1 VLTTVPDFLQRG
13 TYARSVVLRLG
24 LDEYGP
30 EYQALIGGQAPAR
43 PQVTAKAPPRSR
55 SPQAR
60 VECEALKF
68 ALQHPDWTADEFE
81 RWEPDW
87 FTTPATSASF
97 AALHKAGGTG
107 KPLDAV
113 LEAAANETDRRFLR
127 GLAVEAFA
135 AEENRAYAD
144 QVFRRLEELRLT
156 RAIDQL
162 KGNLQ
167 RMNPVERPHEYTQVF
182 EELIALEARR
192 RALREPRPGGDGGL
206 PERTA

>member
-1 VLTTVPDFLQRG
+1 MV
-13 TYARSVVLRLG
+13 A
-24 LDEYGP
+24 
-30 EYQALIGGQAPAR
+30 GQAPSR
-43 PQVTAKAPPRSR
+43 SQVTAKVPPRSR

-68 ALQHPDWTADEFE
+68 ALQYPDWTADAFE

-97 AALHKAGGTG
+97 TALREAGGTG
-107 KPLDAV
+107 KPLEMV
-113 LEAAANETDRRFLR
+113 LEAAATETDRRFLR
-127 GLAVEAFA
+127 GLAVESFA
-135 AEENRAYAD
+135 AEENRGYAD
-144 QVFRRLEELRLT
+144 QVFRRLEEFRLT